1 MPEISRFY
9 GIVIYMFIGDHN
21 PPHFH
26 VYYDGESALIAIKD
40 GQLLKGSLPPQAKRL
55 VKQWLELHRNELL
68 DNWNRLSNS
77 ESAVN
82 IKPLR

>member
-1 MPEISRFY
+1 MPEISNFY
-9 GIVIYMFIGDHN
+9 GITIYMFIGDHN

-26 VYYDGESALIAIKD
+26 VYNDGLSALVSIKD
-40 GQLLKGSLPPQAKRL
+40 GTILKGSLPPQAKRL
-55 VKQWLELHRNELL
+55 VRKWLELHRDELL

-77 ESAVN
+77 ESALN

>member
-1 MPEISRFY
+1 MPEISSFY
-9 GIVIYMFIGDHN
+9 GIAIYMFIGDHN

-26 VYYDGESALIAIKD
+26 VYYDGASALFSIKE
-40 GQLLKGSLPPQAKRL
+40 GTIIKGSLPPQAKRL
-55 VKQWLELHRNELL
+55 VKQWLKLHREELL

-77 ESAVN
+77 ESALN

>member
-9 GIVIYMFIGDHN
+9 GIAIYMFIGDHN

-26 VYYDGESALIAIKD
+26 VYYDGSSALISIQD
-40 GQLLKGSLPPQAKRL
+40 GTILKGSLPPQAKRL
-55 VKQWLELHRNELL
+55 VKQWLGLHKDELL
-68 DNWNRLSNS
+68 DNWNRLSSS
-77 ESAVN
+77 ESAFN

>member
-9 GIVIYMFIGDHN
+9 GITIYMFIGDHN

-26 VYYDGESALIAIKD
+26 VYYDGSSALVSIQD
-40 GQLLKGSLPPQAKRL
+40 GTILKGSLPPQAKRL
-55 VKQWLELHRNELL
+55 VKQWLELHRDELL

-77 ESAVN
+77 ESALN

>member
-1 MPEISRFY
+1 MPEISKFY

-26 VYYDGESALIAIKD
+26 VYYDGELALIAIKD

-55 VKQWLELHRNELL
+55 VKQWLELHRDELL